1 MPAPGAEVTVSLPL
15 AEAACQAAVVAVEAV
30 AHGLAGLG
38 AGEGPVHVLHEY
50 RHTTAP
56 SDEGEIA
63 R

>member
-1 MPAPGAEVTVSLPL
+1 
-15 AEAACQAAVVAVEAV
+15 VAGEAV

-50 RHTTAP
+50 RPASVPAYDSADLPRADLPGETA
-56 SDEGEIA
+56 